1 MLCCK
6 LVFYKIRLFSPNWN
20 VNKVSKVARKF
31 CKSFQSKD
39 QELICGDYKSS
50 EKVNRKNFENTNFEI
65 FRKHEDT
72 GSFLVFNWM
81 KTSLIIFF
89 KNTYLYNFLYFYLYC
104 QTLPI
109 PFKQLPIVR
118 IKPLPYPKY
127 RNSVLNMN
135 PFQFIIEKFAIQIPV
150 WM

>member
-50 EKVNRKNFENTNFEI
+50 EKVNRKNFGKYKLWNFQKTWRYGIFPSFQLNENFPN
-65 FRKHEDT
+65 H
-72 GSFLVFNWM
+72 
-81 KTSLIIFF
+81 FF

>member
-1 MLCCK
+1 MLIK
-6 LVFYKIRLFSPNWN
+6 YQRLLGNFVNLFKARTRNWY
-20 VNKVSKVARKF
+20 VGIIKVRKR
-31 CKSFQSKD
+31 
-39 QELICGDYKSS
+39 LI
-50 EKVNRKNFENTNFEI
+50 EKTLENTNFEI

-81 KTSLIIFF
+81 KTSLIIFK
-89 KNTYLYNFLYFYLYC
+89 KNTYLYNFLNFYLYC